1 MLPCNVCRDPVN
13 SRTNYSPSECR
24 ILPVAHMPPVMG
36 KKGIVFFSWT
46 VLLLLINCF
55 LPQQACQDNH
65 VKGLTLN
72 LPIERTYEIFRNIII
87 YSTTIITYLP
97 CWKVVFFILSKK
109 NDVSDRNILWARS
122 SQLHHMDLVLKTIYS
137 TTVSVWMCFFLFRYS
152 ENWVV

>member
-1 MLPCNVCRDPVN
+1 MFVG
-13 SRTNYSPSECR
+13 
-24 ILPVAHMPPVMG
+24 ILWTAEQIIHHLTAESCPWLICHQWW
-36 KKGIVFFSWT
+36 KKKRHCVFSWT

-97 CWKVVFFILSKK
+97 CWTAVFFISSKK
-109 NDVSDRNILWARS
+109 DDMSDRTILWARS